1 MPSESFFDHYL
12 AYTSGGE
19 TPTFFNR
26 WCAITGLGAYLGRDY
41 FFRHG
46 HFDVNPNLYV
56 MLIGAAGT
64 RKSTSILMMK
74 RVLQKAGYNTIA
86 ADKTSKEKFLL
97 DLAGEDITFNERK
110 GGLDALLEENIFGE
124 GGDSDYKEMLIAAD
138 EFNLFIGL
146 NNMEFI
152 SLLGVL
158 WDYNGSYKNRIKT
171 GKSIEINNPTVSILS
186 GNTPTGFSQAFP
198 PDVIG
203 QGFFSRLLLVYGEP
217 NGRRITFHKRAD
229 DAETAAIIERLRNIK
244 SLSRGCAE
252 FTPGAEALVDKIYQS
267 GVGVDDLRF
276 ESYNSRRLTHL
287 LKLCLIFSAS
297 YASSTI
303 TEHHV
308 IYANTVLSH
317 TEHLMPKALG
327 EFGKA
332 RNSDVTNK
340 VMTLIYSTTSGLK
353 LKDIWPHVSND
364 LESLPDLAKIL
375 TNLVAANKI
384 QNLAGIGF
392 LPLRRPIVEHS
403 SDTVDYSL
411 LTPEE
416 QDLI

>member
-41 FFRHG
+41 YFRHG
-46 HFDVNPNLYV
+46 HFNVNPNLYV

-74 RVLQKAGYNTIA
+74 QLLQKAGYKTIA
-86 ADKTSKEKFLL
+86 ANKTSKEKFLL
-97 DLAGEDITFNERK
+97 DLADSDIHTEH
-110 GGLDALLEENIFGE
+110 GAGLDSMMEAEIFGSS
-124 GGDSDYKEMLIAAD
+124 DSETYKQVLIAAD
-138 EFNLFIGL
+138 EFNLFLGL

-158 WDYNGSYKNRIKT
+158 WDYNGVYENKIKT
-171 GKSIEINNPTVSILS
+171 GKSNEIPNPTVSILS

-198 PDVIG
+198 PEVIG

-217 NGRRITFHKRAD
+217 NGRRITFQREPDESETVELIARLHSIRAQSRGRATLTD
-229 DAETAAIIERLRNIK
+229 TAK
-244 SLSRGCAE
+244 SLI
-252 FTPGAEALVDKIYQS
+252 DKIYQS

-287 LKLCLIFSAS
+287 LKICLIFSAS
-297 YASSTI
+297 YGSATI

-308 IYANTVLSH
+308 VYANTVLSH

-340 VMTLIYSTTSGLK
+340 VMTLINSTTAGLK

-384 QNLAGIGF
+384 QNVASVGF
-392 LPLRRPIVEHS
+392 LPIRRPLVEHS
-403 SDTVDYSL
+403 NDTVDYSL